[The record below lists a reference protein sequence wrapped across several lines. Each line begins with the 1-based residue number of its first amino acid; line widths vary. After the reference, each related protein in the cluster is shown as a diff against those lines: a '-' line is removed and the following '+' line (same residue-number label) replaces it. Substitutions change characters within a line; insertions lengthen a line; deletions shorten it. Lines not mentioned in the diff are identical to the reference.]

1 MTRISAVTGRS
12 GPHLA
17 LTLLGIAMGIAGA
30 VLLYVG

>member
-12 GPHLA
+12 GHQLA
-17 LTLLGIAMGIAGA
+17 LTLLGIAMGISGA